1 MFQPVKANRISDEI
15 SNQIRDVLMSGKVKA
30 GDRLPTE
37 RQLAEQ
43 FGASRASVREA
54 LRGLEQQGVITIKKG
69 VNGGVFVAHVDNT
82 LVSRPMET
90 LFRLKKLTIQD
101 ITEARLVFE
110 PAAARLACERATA
123 EDLAEMRQ
131 VIAHMEEAVRRGHT
145 FRSYDLAFHRLIAR
159 ASRNPIIEMLSQ
171 SMLEVASQYITR
183 LKPSVETLGHV
194 CKCHTDVHDAIQARD
209 ADRAYRLMKDHI
221 LDLQTRLSEREKSA
235 NNDKKQRTRAARV
248 VSAP

>member
-15 SNQIRDVLMSGKVKA
+15 SNQIRDVLISGKVQA

-69 VNGGVFVAHVDNT
+69 VNGGVFVAHVDAT
-82 LVSRPMET
+82 LVARPMET
-90 LFRLKKLTIQD
+90 LFRLKKITIQD
-101 ITEARLVFE
+101 ITEARLVCE
-110 PAAARLACERATA
+110 PAAARLAAERASA

-131 VIAHMEEAVRRGHT
+131 VITHMEDAVRRGHT

-159 ASRNPIIEMLSQ
+159 ASRNPIIEMLAQ

-183 LKPSVETLGHV
+183 LKPSIETLEHV

-209 ADRAYRLMKDHI
+209 GELAYRTMRDHI
-221 LDLQTRLSEREKSA
+221 IDLQARLSEREKSG
-235 NNDKKQRTRAARV
+235 NGKKPRSKAARV
-248 VSAP
+248 

>member
-15 SNQIRDVLMSGKVKA
+15 CNQIREVLISGKVEA

-69 VNGGVFVAHVDNT
+69 VNGGVFVAHVDAG
-82 LVSRPMET
+82 LVARPMET
-90 LFRLKKLTIQD
+90 LFRLKKLTIED

-110 PAAARLACERATA
+110 PAAARLAAERATPD
-123 EDLAEMRQ
+123 DLREMRE
-131 VIAHMEEAVRRGHT
+131 VVSHMEDAVRRGHT

-159 ASRNPIIEMLSQ
+159 ASRNPIIDMLAQ

-183 LKPSVETLGHV
+183 LKPSVDTLRHV
-194 CKCHTDVHDAIQARD
+194 CSCHTAVHDAIQARNPD
-209 ADRAYRLMKDHI
+209 LAYRVMEEHI
-221 LDLQTRLSEREKSA
+221 IDLQARLSEREKG
-235 NNDKKQRTRAARV
+235 NNSNRKQRTRAAKV
-248 VSAP
+248 